1 MGRICLAPRLVWF
14 LLHRLCLMSDP
25 QAHPEQRFSYAET
38 LALLHR
44 WAEAEVPLALDAK
57 KHLVG
62 QYDAGHQP
70 RFELRLPLPMPAI
83 DPETDGSLPAYLAR
97 LPDEMPPY
105 VVALIQIGAAA
116 LAYCEA
122 GTPVQHKAFKKYMK
136 RHKRGKA
143 QISYLNTRGKSKAGS
158 RIRLA
163 NTVAFFEEI
172 NERLTEWE
180 DAYEP
185 QRILYS
191 CTPQLWGLLFSSQVP
206 PPFDKKDPRLI
217 KVPTHVHVPDFEE
230 LQRINR
236 FAQGGRLTR
245 FQTVGIPGVPPT

>member
-1 MGRICLAPRLVWF
+1 VFHFLISTLLA
-14 LLHRLCLMSDP
+14 DP
-25 QAHPEQRFSYAET
+25 NVYPEQHFSYHDT
-38 LALLHR
+38 LDLLR
-44 WAEAEVPLALDAK
+44 SWSEADLPLALDAK

-62 QYDAGHQP
+62 QYDEAHQP
-70 RFELRLPLPMPAI
+70 RFELRLPLHFPAI
-83 DPETDGSLPAYLAR
+83 SEDDTNVTQYLAKV
-97 LPDEMPPY
+97 PEDIPTY
-105 VVALIQIGAAA
+105 VMALIQMGAAA
-116 LAYCEA
+116 LGYFEE
-122 GTPVQHKAFKKYMK
+122 GEVWQHKAFKKYMK

-180 DAYEP
+180 EAYEP
-185 QRILYS
+185 ERIVYS

-206 PPFDKKDPRLI
+206 PPFDKKDIRLI
-217 KVPTHVHVPDFEE
+217 KVPTNVHVPDFEE

-236 FAQGGRLTR
+236 FALKGRLTR
-245 FQTVGIPGVPPT
+245 FQAGEIWEVKG

>member
-1 MGRICLAPRLVWF
+1 MANP
-14 LLHRLCLMSDP
+14 STY
-25 QAHPEQRFSYAET
+25 PEQHFTYQET
-38 LALLHR
+38 HDLLSR
-44 WAEAEVPLALDAK
+44 WAEAELPLALDAK

-62 QYDAGHQP
+62 QYDEAHQP
-70 RFELRLPLPMPAI
+70 RFELRLPLPFPAISDDDHNLAQYMARIPTEMPAY
-83 DPETDGSLPAYLAR
+83 T
-97 LPDEMPPY
+97 M
-105 VVALIQIGAAA
+105 ALIQIGAAA
-116 LAYCEA
+116 LGYFE
-122 GTPVQHKAFKKYMK
+122 GGEVWQHKAFKKYMK

-180 DAYEP
+180 EAYEP
-185 QRILYS
+185 ERILYS

-206 PPFDKKDPRLI
+206 PPFEKKDPRLI
-217 KVPTHVHVPDFEE
+217 KVPTNVHVPDFEE

-236 FAQGGRLTR
+236 FVLKGRLTQ
-245 FQTVGIPGVPPT
+245 FQEDEIPGVS